1 MSEGT
6 AAAGGEPRRLRA
18 ASRAGFAIAAL
29 AVVLAPWYRLD
40 DYVPNGWDATWW
52 ARLALLASLLGLVLA
67 SMPEAGRIR
76 IALAAVAVAAIAFRL
91 AVVPDFGFGFDGL
104 DVPVARRWGL
114 FVALGVSIVATA
126 ATAAPSL
133 EELGPQ
139 ELQVARIAARAEQRR
154 GSLRVPQDGRSP
166 SDQGLS
172 KAGHPL
178 ADRTGPHTAGQAA
191 LPTEGCC

>member
-104 DVPVARRWGL
+104 DVPTERR
-114 FVALGVSIVATA
+114 LGV
-126 ATAAPSL
+126 
-133 EELGPQ
+133 
-139 ELQVARIAARAEQRR
+139 
-154 GSLRVPQDGRSP
+154 
-166 SDQGLS
+166 
-172 KAGHPL
+172 PL
-178 ADRTGPHTAGQAA
+178 ALAGALLALAAELLLERRARTGPSPGSPRSGTAAEASASGPAGPA
-191 LPTEGCC
+191 PA